1 MEIRFAMWR
10 NTVIYLLLKH
20 ISVCHLEHE
29 LELVGVTPNYS
40 PAVSWKDVAGG
51 EVREVSV
58 G

>member
-1 MEIRFAMWR
+1 MWR